1 MWLLIQPYNSTVTH
15 DVDNNLILQME
26 YLNTMVTMQFQPNG
40 AAHSMLQPVAI
51 KVTVNRLLMN
61 IHDFLIMIFVKL

>member
-1 MWLLIQPYNSTVTH
+1 MIPAAVITFHGSNRQFYRIQ
-15 DVDNNLILQME
+15 
-26 YLNTMVTMQFQPNG
+26 YL
-40 AAHSMLQPVAI
+40 